1 MKRLRDTAPGDAGAG
16 DDPLFE
22 RGVDLLRRT
31 PSAPPATDVVKTR
44 VWRSVQR
51 APAAPARHGLRA
63 LVVKLAV
70 VGVVALVAGTA
81 GAVLAQRYIVPRLDR
96 AGGTGDAAPPGPAK
110 AAAARP
116 EKAAPAAL
124 IIEAQADDDDSAP
137 AEIPVAKAPPRSAPR
152 RPATPAPSA
161 AAVARERTEVLDAL
175 IALRREHDPVRAGTL
190 LARYLAAHPRGAL
203 REEALV
209 LAIEAADARADR
221 TAGAD
226 LARTYLAEFPAGRFL
241 PFARSHTVPP
251 RAAAA
256 APRP

>member
-1 MKRLRDTAPGDAGAG
+1 
-16 DDPLFE
+16 
-22 RGVDLLRRT
+22 
-31 PSAPPATDVVKTR
+31 
-44 VWRSVQR
+44 
-51 APAAPARHGLRA
+51 
-63 LVVKLAV
+63 
-70 VGVVALVAGTA
+70 
-81 GAVLAQRYIVPRLDR
+81 
-96 AGGTGDAAPPGPAK
+96 
-110 AAAARP
+110 
-116 EKAAPAAL
+116 
-124 IIEAQADDDDSAP
+124 
-137 AEIPVAKAPPRSAPR
+137 
-152 RPATPAPSA
+152 
-161 AAVARERTEVLDAL
+161 
-175 IALRREHDPVRAGTL
+175 VRAGTL